1 MKNQIMKKIPE
12 GYKQTE
18 IGVIPEDWEVVPT
31 SNLGN
36 FSKGQGIRKDESL
49 SGNIPCIRYGEI
61 YTHHNNIVKNYNS
74 WISPIVAKTSRKL
87 KKGDI
92 LFAGSGETKEEIGK
106 CVAFISAEEAYAG
119 GDIVILSPTKGDSS
133 FFGYLFNSPIIVSQ
147 KSSKGQGDAV
157 VHISASALST
167 IDIPL
172 PPKPEQTAIATV
184 LSDTDALIEHLEKL
198 IAKKKAIKQGAM
210 QQLLIGKKRLPGFNG
225 EWEVKKLGEI
235 VDFSNGKA
243 HENFISDDG
252 DYIVVNSKF
261 ISSEGQ
267 VIKYSKQ
274 CFCPAPANSI
284 LLVMS
289 DVPNGKAI
297 AKCFLVDKNDKY
309 TVNQRICALRPKID
323 ARFLFYK
330 INRNSYYLA
339 FDDGVKQTNLRKD
352 DVLGCKLSIP
362 KEEPEQTA
370 IATILFD
377 MDAEIKSLEQKK
389 DKYTMLKQGMMQQL
403 LTGRIRIYA
412 NN

>member
-1 MKNQIMKKIPE
+1 MAPNEKKIRK

-18 IGVIPEDWEVVPT
+18 LGVVPEDWDVKEMENFTLSVASGK
-31 SNLGN
+31 SNTTNELGDYPIYGSTGIIGYRKQPDYSGDKVLIARVGANAGTVNKVSGKYCVSDNTLMVIYQSGIDIN
-36 FSKGQGIRKDESL
+36 FSYYQLI
-49 SGNIPCIRYGEI
+49 NF
-61 YTHHNNIVKNYNS
+61 
-74 WISPIVAKTSRKL
+74 KL
-87 KKGDI
+87 NK
-92 LFAGSGETKEEIGK
+92 LVFGSGQPLITGSQIKKI
-106 CVAFISAEEAYAG
+106 AFA
-119 GDIVILSPTKGDSS
+119 
-133 FFGYLFNSPIIVSQ
+133 
-147 KSSKGQGDAV
+147 
-157 VHISASALST
+157 
-167 IDIPL
+167 IPKN
-172 PPKPEQTAIATV
+172 KPEQTAIATV
-184 LSDTDALIEHLEKL
+184 LSDTDMLIERLEKL
-198 IAKKKAIKQGAM
+198 IAKKKAIKQGTM
-210 QQLLIGKKRLPGFNG
+210 QQLLTGKKRLPGFSR
-225 EWEVKKLGEI
+225 EWEVKKLEEI

-309 TVNQRICALRPKID
+309 TVNQRICVLNPKID
-323 ARFLFYK
+323 AKFLFYK
-330 INRNSYYLA
+330 INRNPYYLA

-362 KEEPEQTA
+362 KEKLEQTA
-370 IATILFD
+370 IATILSD
-377 MDAEIKSLEQKK
+377 MDTEIESLEQKQE
-389 DKYTMLKQGMMQQL
+389 KYIMLKQGIMQQL
-403 LTGRIRIYA
+403 LTGKIRIYA